1 MSPLNPYFLNG
12 SVSEQRLVQDLINE
26 QLKMFGQDVVYMPRK
41 IVNKSNILKEILV
54 SKFDDAYRLEAYI
67 MNYQGFGGRGD
78 ILSKFGV
85 QTTDE
90 LTLIISRERY
100 EDFVSNFLAN
110 SAEIEVS
117 TRPEEGDI
125 IYLPLDN
132 TIFEIK
138 YVEAKSPFYQLNN
151 LYVYELRCEVFDY
164 EADENINTS
173 ISEVDESVKDFGYI
187 TTLNMVKSEAT
198 PTSAIVNLASNLAS
212 VVGGSVSKIDL
223 INDGTGYLTTPT
235 ISISRAISGG
245 VNATAVAIMTHRS
258 NQTGSSIDRILITN
272 PGIGYTVTPSVTILS
287 SSGSGAI
294 ATAILSSG
302 SLGTFEIINRGV
314 GYSTS
319 PTVTISAAPYG
330 GIDAKAECVINSL
343 GIVTA
348 IRYSNAGSGYTIA
361 PSVSFSSP
369 IGISTGNYVFN
380 EVVKGVSTGTTAHVS
395 DWDYD
400 TRILKVKISN
410 GSFSLGESI
419 IGMGTNYGGSEANY
433 RLFSIDVQD
442 EYDPYAENI
451 PIESEADVFLDF
463 SEHNPFGDF

>member
-12 SVSEQRLVQDLINE
+12 TVGEQRLVQDLINE

-41 IVNKSNILKEILV
+41 IVNKSNILKEVTV
-54 SKFDDAYRLEAYI
+54 SNFDDSYRLEAYI

-100 EDFVSNFLAN
+100 EDFVSNFIAN
-110 SAEIEVS
+110 SEEIEVS

-138 YVEAKSPFYQLNN
+138 YVEAKSQFYQLNN
-151 LYVYELRCEVFDY
+151 LYIYELRCEVFDY

-187 TTLNMVKSEAT
+187 TTLNMVKSGAA
-198 PTSAIVNLASNLAS
+198 PVSANINLASSLAA
-212 VVGGSVSKIDL
+212 VYGGSVSKIDL

-235 ISISRAISGG
+235 ISISRPIVGG
-245 VNATAVAIMTHRS
+245 INATAVAIMTSRS
-258 NQTGSSIDRILITN
+258 NQTGKSIDKIMIIN
-272 PGIGYTVTPSVTILS
+272 PGIGYTVTPSVTIVS

-294 ATAILSSG
+294 ATAIVSSG
-302 SLGTFEIINRGV
+302 SLGTFEIISGGV
-314 GYSTS
+314 GYSTN
-319 PTVTISAAPYG
+319 PIVAISTAPFG
-330 GIDAKAECVINSL
+330 GTTANAESVINSL

-348 IRYSNAGSGYTIA
+348 IRYNNAGSGYTSI
-361 PSVSFSSP
+361 PSISFSSP
-369 IGISTGNYVFN
+369 IGVSTGNYVFN
-380 EVVKGVSTGTTAHVS
+380 EVVKGVSTGTTAHVA

-400 TRILKVKISN
+400 TRILKVKITS
-410 GSFSLGESI
+410 GSFALGESI
-419 IGMGTNYGGSEANY
+419 VGVGTSYGGSNSNY
-433 RLFSIDVQD
+433 KLFSINTQD

-451 PIESEADVFLDF
+451 PIELEADGFLDF
-463 SEHNPFGDF
+463 SERNPFGDF

>member
-12 SVSEQRLVQDLINE
+12 SIGEQRLVQDLINE

-41 IVNKSNILKEILV
+41 IVNKGNVLKEILV

-100 EDFVSNFLAN
+100 EDFVSAFISNN
-110 SAEIEVS
+110 EEIEVS

-138 YVEAKSPFYQLNN
+138 YVEAKSSFYQLNN

-164 EADENINTS
+164 EADENINTG

-187 TTLNMVKSEAT
+187 TTLNMVKSNAV
-198 PTSAIVNLASNLAS
+198 SVSVNIDLASNLAP
-212 VVGGSVSKIDL
+212 VIGGSVSKIDL

-235 ISISRAISGG
+235 ISISRAIAGG
-245 VNATAVAIMTHRS
+245 VNATAVAIMTNRS
-258 NQTGSSIDRILITN
+258 NQTGKSIDKILIIN

-294 ATAILSSG
+294 ATAIVSSG
-302 SLGTFEIINRGV
+302 SLGPFEIISGGV
-314 GYSTS
+314 GYSAN
-319 PTVTISAAPYG
+319 PTVAISTAPFG
-330 GIDAKAECVINSL
+330 GTNVEAECAINSL

-348 IRYSNAGSGYTIA
+348 IRYSNAGSGYTSM
-361 PSVSFSSP
+361 PSISFSSP
-369 IGISTGNYVFN
+369 IGVSTGNYVFN
-380 EVVKGVSTGTTAHVS
+380 EVIKGVSTGTTAHVA

-400 TRILKVKISN
+400 TRVLKVKITSGN
-410 GSFSLGESI
+410 FALGESI
-419 IGMGTNYGGSEANY
+419 VGMGTTFGGSNSTY
-433 RLFSIDVQD
+433 KLLSINTQD

-451 PIESEADVFLDF
+451 PIESEADEFLDF
-463 SEHNPFGDF
+463 SESNPFGDF